1 MAGESIQKKLDR
13 VRPPRVQIKYEVEIG
28 DALELKELP
37 FVVGVLGDYS
47 GQRDPDDPL
56 PPVKDRRFVT
66 IDRDNF
72 NDVLREMKP
81 RLAFRVDDKL
91 TGNPDQKINVELRFN
106 SLDDFTPENVVKQVD
121 PLRKLAETRHQLEML
136 KAKMDGNDKLVG
148 LLEKVLESS
157 DLRQKLG
164 QELGAEGSSNGGDAP
179 KGE

>member
-47 GQRDPDDPL
+47 GKPDEQL
-56 PPVKDRRFVT
+56 PPVKDRRFVN

-81 RLAFRVDDKL
+81 RLAFRVEDKI
-91 TGNPDQKINVELRFN
+91 TGNQDQKLNVELRFN
-106 SLDDFTPENVVKQVD
+106 SIDDFSPENVVKQVE
-121 PLRKLAETRHQLEML
+121 PLRKLAEKRHQLEML
-136 KAKMDGNDKLVG
+136 KSKMDGNDKLAS
-148 LLEKVLESS
+148 LLEQVLNSS
-157 DLRQKLG
+157 DSQQLLAKEMNL
-164 QELGAEGSSNGGDAP
+164 EAASEEAP

>member
-47 GQRDPDDPL
+47 GKPDEAL
-56 PPVKDRRFVT
+56 PAVKDRRFVN

-81 RLAFRVDDKL
+81 RLAFRVDDKI
-91 TGNPDQKINVELRFN
+91 TGNADNKLNVELRFN
-106 SLDDFTPENVVKQVD
+106 NIDDFNPESVVRQVE
-121 PLRKLAETRHQLEML
+121 PLRKLADTRRELELL
-136 KAKMDGNDKLVG
+136 KTKMDGNDKLVS
-148 LLEKVLESS
+148 LLEKVLDSS
-157 DLRQKLG
+157 ELRQQLG
-164 QELGAEGSSNGGDAP
+164 KELNVDQPKAE
-179 KGE
+179 

>member
-47 GQRDPDDPL
+47 GKPDEAL
-56 PPVKDRRFVT
+56 PAVKDRRFVN

-81 RLAFRVDDKL
+81 RLAFRVDAKI
-91 TGNPDQKINVELRFN
+91 TGNADNKLNVELRFN
-106 SLDDFTPENVVKQVD
+106 NIDDFNPESVVRQVD
-121 PLRKLAETRHQLEML
+121 PLRKLADTRRELELL
-136 KAKMDGNDKLVG
+136 KTKMDGNDKLVS
-148 LLEKVLESS
+148 LLEKVLDSS
-157 DLRQKLG
+157 ELKQQLG
-164 QELGAEGSSNGGDAP
+164 KELNLDQPKAE
-179 KGE
+179 

>member
-47 GQRDPDDPL
+47 GQRDADDPL

-91 TGNPDQKINVELRFN
+91 TGNPDQKI
-106 SLDDFTPENVVKQVD
+106 
-121 PLRKLAETRHQLEML
+121 
-136 KAKMDGNDKLVG
+136 
-148 LLEKVLESS
+148 
-157 DLRQKLG
+157 
-164 QELGAEGSSNGGDAP
+164 
-179 KGE
+179 